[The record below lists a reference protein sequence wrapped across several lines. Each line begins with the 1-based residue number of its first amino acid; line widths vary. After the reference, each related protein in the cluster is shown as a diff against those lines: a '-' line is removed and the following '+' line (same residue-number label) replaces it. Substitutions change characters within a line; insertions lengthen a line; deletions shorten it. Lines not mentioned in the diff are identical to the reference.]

1 MSVERFRLPNRIRIR
16 GSWRAFLM
24 SRRYRDYLI
33 PIGMLAVLFGLIGWA
48 FDLAWAWEIFGVIVM
63 TIGAAILASAI
74 LHP

>member
-1 MSVERFRLPNRIRIR
+1 
-16 GSWRAFLM
+16 M